1 MRHTISSLADYARVL
16 EDAREDA
23 GLTKVAVGE
32 ALGTTGQRVGAY
44 ERGEYPPNLLTAI
57 RHLAAIGCRLEVV
70 SMIQEAPAD
79 RLSATENAEQASG
92 VDRSRGGDSN
102 GSTGHTEALALLRYA
117 LHLRQHGERAPGGGE
132 TWADW
137 DRQAE
142 TLLRAVDQPAGVV
155 LVDDGTWEWRWT
167 PTADGGSYSGPHGPD
182 ICPAIGCQHEGGAA

>member
-1 MRHTISSLADYARVL
+1 MIRIGDLTALGGVIRDLRLMHMLSQRALAEAAGFSKGQVSDWERGARIPEATSLARVL
-16 EDAREDA
+16 K
-23 GLTKVAVGE
+23 GLGFELAIVPAEESGPE
-32 ALGTTGQRVGAY
+32 
-44 ERGEYPPNLLTAI
+44 TA
-57 RHLAAIGCRLEVV
+57 
-70 SMIQEAPAD
+70 
-79 RLSATENAEQASG
+79 LSATESAEHGSG
-92 VDRSRGGDSN
+92 VDGSRGGDSN
-102 GSTGHTEALALLRYA
+102 GSTGRTEALALLRYA